1 MYQWRHEWVNE
12 WRKEGMTR
20 RRKIDWLRE
29 WTDFVSGLVSQRWTQ
44 GFLFQESPGERC
56 VPRRA
61 DSSQDTRGRFTA
73 VHACGGNRW
82 CSEKRGENP
91 LACGWELVVLI
102 GRSVR
107 DNRQNPVYK
116 SQCLGGDFFPKT
128 VHPVDFLTLSSAHPP
143 PSVNSVR
150 PVLPPALKMVG
161 VPGCA
166 AGFLLPV
173 LLLQVPAWCSAGP
186 CSPSSFL
193 LFGLFSMGLLWG

>member
-1 MYQWRHEWVNE
+1 MVYSCPHLWGKQLVF
-12 WRKEGMTR
+12 RKK
-20 RRKIDWLRE
+20 RK
-29 WTDFVSGLVSQRWTQ
+29 
-44 GFLFQESPGERC
+44 
-56 VPRRA
+56 
-61 DSSQDTRGRFTA
+61 
-73 VHACGGNRW
+73 
-82 CSEKRGENP
+82 ENP
-91 LACGWELVVLI
+91 LAGGWELVVLI

-128 VHPVDFLTLSSAHPP
+128 VHSVDFLTLCSAHPL
-143 PSVNSVR
+143 PSVNSVG

-193 LFGLFSMGLLWG
+193 LFALFSMALL